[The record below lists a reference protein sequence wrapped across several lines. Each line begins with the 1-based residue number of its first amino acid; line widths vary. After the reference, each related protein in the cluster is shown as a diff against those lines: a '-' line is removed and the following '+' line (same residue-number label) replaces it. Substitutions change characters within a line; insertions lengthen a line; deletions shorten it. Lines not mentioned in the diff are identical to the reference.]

1 MNTMTQATEKAK
13 VSDLIAQA
21 LEELGIEHLFGII
34 GAGNV
39 HLFEAIA
46 RRGYT
51 EIICVHHEQA
61 ACMAMQTYYRT
72 CGKLSGALLTTGA
85 GSTNGVTGVVSA
97 WADSIPGIV
106 IAGNENSKFDKSEN
120 PLRMWGVQGYDS
132 VEMVRKVT
140 KYAHRVTSAE
150 QAVYE
155 IQKAAHITLNQRPG
169 PCWIEIPMDYQSSRI
184 DPATSAQFSPPP
196 SERACS
202 PEVAAQV
209 DRVVDAL
216 LSAER
221 PLLWLGHGIR
231 LAGAEQQIVPLLDSL
246 GVPALVSWAG
256 IDMVD
261 STHPLVFGRAGVY
274 GQRSANFILQNCDY
288 LLTIGTR
295 LAIPQIGYDLSE
307 LARGARID
315 VVDID
320 ATEATKHQTRTREAI
335 VCDAAV
341 FMHALTA
348 RLAERVIHSK
358 PEWLARCNAYE
369 DQFPWVGPEHADQG
383 GFMNSYRF
391 MERLNV
397 FFKKDQIV
405 VTDMGT
411 ALLCGHQVLQI
422 RDDQRLLTST
432 GLGEMGY
439 GLPAA
444 IGASFALNRGE
455 VICLNCDGGMM
466 LNLQEM
472 QTIAHHKLPIK
483 LFIFNNDGY
492 LMIKHTQNALFKTG
506 YVGTDRASGI
516 SCPDFAKMA
525 AAFDMPAFQIRH
537 WDECGD
543 TLAQVQ
549 AATGPVICEVFMHP
563 EQLFSPKLSLVSKAD
578 GTLVSPPL
586 EDLSP
591 LVPRDV
597 LERAMLVGV
606 HEKSK
611 SL

>member
-1 MNTMTQATEKAK
+1 MNEKVK
-13 VSDLIAQA
+13 VSELIAQT
-21 LEELGIEHLFGII
+21 LEELGIEHVFGII

-72 CGKLSGALLTTGA
+72 CGKLSASLLTTGA

-97 WADSIPGIV
+97 WADSIPCLV
-106 IAGNENSKFDKSEN
+106 IAGNENSKFTKPDS
-120 PLRMWGVQGYDS
+120 PHRMWGVQGYDS
-132 VEMVRKVT
+132 VDMVRKVT
-140 KYAHRVTSAE
+140 KYAHRVTSPD
-150 QAVYE
+150 QAAYE
-155 IQKAAHITLNQRPG
+155 LKKAAHIALDQRPG
-169 PCWIEIPMDYQSSRI
+169 PCWIEIPMDLQASRI
-184 DPATSAQFSPPP
+184 DPASAAQF
-196 SERACS
+196 
-202 PEVAAQV
+202 VAPVLVSYATTELTEQIDSV
-209 DRVVDAL
+209 IDAL
-216 LSAER
+216 LSAQR

-231 LAGAEQQIVPLLDSL
+231 LAGAEKQIEPLLNL
-246 GVPALVSWAG
+246 LCVPALVSWAG
-256 IDMVD
+256 IDMID
-261 STHPLVFGRAGVY
+261 SRHPMVFGRAGVY
-274 GQRSANFILQNCDY
+274 GQRASNFILQNCDY

-295 LAIPQIGYDLSE
+295 LAIPQVGYDLSE

-320 ATEATKHQTRTREAI
+320 PVEVAKHQARVQKMI

-341 FMHALTA
+341 FMKTLTE
-348 RLAERVIHSK
+348 RLQQRVIE
-358 PEWLARCNAYE
+358 PRADWLAKCNAYQ
-369 DQFPWVGPEHADQG
+369 DQFPWVGPEHADLG

-391 MERLNV
+391 MERLNG
-397 FFKKDQIV
+397 FFKKDQVV

-411 ALLCGHQVLQI
+411 ALLCGHQALHI
-422 RDDQRLLTST
+422 KAGQRLMTST

-444 IGASFALNRGE
+444 IGVSFAKERGE
-455 VICLNCDGGMM
+455 VMCLNCDGGMM
-466 LNLQEM
+466 LNLQEL

-506 YVGTDRASGI
+506 YVGTDKASGI
-516 SCPDFAKMA
+516 SCPDFSKLAT
-525 AAFDMPAFQIRH
+525 AFDMPAFQIRN
-537 WDECGD
+537 WDECD
-543 TLAQVQ
+543 ETLAKVQ

-563 EQLFSPKLSLVSKAD
+563 EQLFTPKLSLVARED

-597 LERAMLVGV
+597 LERAMLVGM

>member
-1 MNTMTQATEKAK
+1 MNEKVK
-13 VSDLIAQA
+13 VSELIAQT
-21 LEELGIEHLFGII
+21 LEELGIEHIFGII
-34 GAGNV
+34 GAGNL
-39 HLFEAIA
+39 HLFEAIS

-51 EIICVHHEQA
+51 EIVCVHHEQA

-72 CGKLSGALLTTGA
+72 CGKLSASLLTTGA

-97 WADSIPGIV
+97 WADSIPCLV
-106 IAGNENSKFDKSEN
+106 IAGNENSKFTKPDS
-120 PLRMWGVQGYDS
+120 PYRMWGVQGYDS
-132 VEMVRKVT
+132 VDMVSKVT
-140 KYAHRVTSAE
+140 KYAYRVTSSD
-150 QAVYE
+150 QATYE
-155 IQKAAHITLNQRPG
+155 LKKAAHIALDQRPG
-169 PCWIEIPMDYQSSRI
+169 PCWIEIPMDLQASLI
-184 DPATSAQFSPPP
+184 DPACAAQFVAPVSV
-196 SERACS
+196 SYS
-202 PEVAAQV
+202 TPELTEQIDSVIE
-209 DRVVDAL
+209 AL
-216 LSAER
+216 LSAQR

-231 LAGAEQQIVPLLDSL
+231 LAGAEKQIEPLLSLL

-256 IDMVD
+256 IDMID
-261 STHPLVFGRAGVY
+261 SSHPMVYGRAGVY
-274 GQRSANFILQNCDY
+274 GQRASNFILQNCDY

-295 LAIPQIGYDLSE
+295 LAIPQVGYDISE

-320 ATEATKHQTRTREAI
+320 PVEVAKHQARVQKMI

-341 FMHALTA
+341 FIGALTE
-348 RLAERVIHSK
+348 RLEQRVIQSRAD
-358 PEWLARCNAYE
+358 WLASCTAYQ

-391 MERLNV
+391 MERLNG

-411 ALLCGHQVLQI
+411 ALLSGHQALHI
-422 RDDQRLLTST
+422 KEGQRLMTST

-444 IGASFALNRGE
+444 IGVSFAQERGE
-455 VICLNCDGGMM
+455 VMCLNCDGGMM
-466 LNLQEM
+466 LNLQEL

-506 YVGTDRASGI
+506 YVGTDKASGI
-516 SCPDFAKMA
+516 SCPDFSKIA
-525 AAFDMPAFQIRH
+525 AAFDMPSFQIRK
-537 WDECGD
+537 WEECDE
-543 TLAQVQ
+543 TLAKVQ

-563 EQLFSPKLSLVSKAD
+563 EQLFTPKLSLVAKED

-597 LERAMLVGV
+597 LERAMLVGM

>member
-1 MNTMTQATEKAK
+1 MDMMQVMEKVK
-13 VSDLIAQA
+13 VSELIAQA
-21 LEELGIEHLFGII
+21 LEDLGIEHVFGII

-39 HLFEAIA
+39 HLYEAIS
-46 RRGYT
+46 RHGYT

-72 CGKLSGALLTTGA
+72 NGRLSAALLTTGA

-106 IAGNENSKFDKSEN
+106 IAGNENSKFTTADN

-140 KYAHRVTSAE
+140 KYAQRVTSPE

-155 IQKAAHITLNQRPG
+155 LKKAAYIALDQRPG
-169 PCWIEIPMDYQSSRI
+169 PCWIEIPMDIQANRI
-184 DPATSAQFSPPP
+184 DTATCAQFVAPVSVNFLT
-196 SERACS
+196 SQI
-202 PEVAAQV
+202 AAQV

-216 LSAER
+216 LTAQR
-221 PLLWLGHGIR
+221 PLLWLGNGIR
-231 LAGAEQQIVPLLDSL
+231 LAGAEKKIKPLLELL

-256 IDMVD
+256 IDMID
-261 STHPLVFGRAGVY
+261 SKHPLVFGRAGVY
-274 GQRSANFILQNCDY
+274 GQRAANFILQNCDY

-295 LAIPQIGYDLSE
+295 LAIPQIGYDLAE
-307 LARGARID
+307 LARQARID

-320 ATEATKHQTRTREAI
+320 PQEASKHQARTQEMI
-335 VCDAAV
+335 TCDANE
-341 FMHALTA
+341 FMTALIGRLENRLIPSKSDWLTKCHA
-348 RLAERVIHSK
+348 
-358 PEWLARCNAYE
+358 YQ

-383 GFMNSYRF
+383 DFMNSYRF
-391 MERLNV
+391 MARLNS

-411 ALLCGHQVLQI
+411 ALLCAHQALHI
-422 RDDQRLLTST
+422 EEGQRLMTST

-444 IGASFALNRGE
+444 IGVSFALDRGE
-455 VICLNCDGGMM
+455 VMCLNCDGGMM
-466 LNLQEM
+466 LNLQEL

-506 YVGTDRASGI
+506 YIGTDKASGI
-516 SCPDFAKMA
+516 SCPDYAKVA

-537 WDECGD
+537 WDECD
-543 TLAQVQ
+543 ETLAKVQ

-563 EQLFSPKLSLVSKAD
+563 EQLFTPKLSLVAKED

-591 LVPRDV
+591 LLPREV
-597 LERAMLVGV
+597 LANAMLIGM